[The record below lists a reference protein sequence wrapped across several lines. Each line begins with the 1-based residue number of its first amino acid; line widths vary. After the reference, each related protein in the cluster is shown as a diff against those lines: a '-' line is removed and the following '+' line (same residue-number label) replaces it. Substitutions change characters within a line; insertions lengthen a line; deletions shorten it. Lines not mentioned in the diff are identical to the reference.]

1 MNLRTAAAVGAAFGI
16 LGVGSAFATFARVES
31 MGKNTTYIM
40 DDVSIFDNPA
50 NASLYSNYLIGG
62 FGAYTDNDLQAGGN
76 RDPQHPTFGGI
87 FSLGF
92 GDENNPDP
100 KFTIGGLFGRINDD
114 LAMYLPQKVQTG
126 SSTYANV
133 PETVTN
139 FDGFLGGTFSS
150 GDAWGLHIYIAHQD
164 GGDLDES
171 GTYQVDDDAYA
182 SIVQADG
189 GLNFQVGSGTSYELS
204 LGLARIQYGPD
215 HHSFFDDGDFTYLAK
230 ARAFF
235 TLDAI
240 DGELVPAASMKLAQ
254 APGINDKH
262 AQAGVGINVAMDRGF
277 FWMGLDFIWNQM
289 KAHDWFY
296 DKNVDGGAWVYDSRN
311 DDEDRNWDKRSDI
324 GGKISFGIER
334 NIWWDWFVVRVGG
347 QKSIL
352 YTSCDVNSKNSYN
365 SSRYGICKD
374 DGNFFTTNPL
384 ANGTNDDHVGFGFG
398 VNIEEKLKI
407 DVTVAEDLL
416 FRNPFQGEGRIFSR
430 LDATYSF

>member
-62 FGAYTDNDLQAGGN
+62 FGAYTDNDMTAGGN
-76 RDPQHPTFGGI
+76 HDPQHPTFGGI
-87 FSLGF
+87 FSLSF
-92 GDENNPDP
+92 GDDNNPDP
-100 KFTIGGLFGRINDD
+100 KFTIGGLFGRIDQN
-114 LAMYLPQKVQTG
+114 LAMYLPSYVKTG
-126 SSTYANV
+126 AKTYAKV

-164 GGDLDES
+164 GGDLDAES
-171 GTYQVDDDAYA
+171 GSYQPNEDAHA
-182 SIVQADG
+182 SLVQLDG
-189 GLNFQVGSGTSYELS
+189 GVNFQVGSGTSYELS
-204 LGLARIQYGPD
+204 AGLARIQYGPERHD
-215 HHSFFDDGDFTYLAK
+215 FFDDGDFTFLAK

-235 TLDAI
+235 TLDAL

-254 APGINDKH
+254 APGIDDKL
-262 AQAGVGINVAMDRGF
+262 AMAGMGLNVAMDRGF
-277 FWMGLDFIWNQM
+277 FWMGLDFIWNQK

-296 DKNVDGGAWVYDSRN
+296 ENGKGWVYDSRS
-311 DDEDRNWDKRSDI
+311 EDNEDLNWDKRSDI

-334 NIWWDWFVVRVGG
+334 NIWWDWFVIRVGG

-352 YTSCDVNSKNSYN
+352 YTECDVKNKGVN
-365 SSRYGICKD
+365 GICKD
-374 DGNFFTTNPL
+374 DGSFFTTNPL
-384 ANGTNDDHVGFGFG
+384 ADGSNDDHVGFGFG
-398 VNIEEKLKI
+398 INIEEKLKI
-407 DVTVAEDLL
+407 DVTVAEDVL